1 MDGREHDVAEP
12 GDLLLAAR
20 FEQAQAGN
28 EDAQAF
34 FCEALGCQ
42 NAAVQAFLGRQ
53 AAQGHVMAS
62 LLLRGY
68 YLSLL
73 LSVRTG
79 DKHAADVL
87 RDQILEQ
94 NQIAHKLLL
103 ELIACDD
110 RVALTVLYTSYD
122 CLLER
127 LWKGSTKVLAFFY
140 EQLQRQNDAA
150 LVYLSERA
158 TQDTRVRTA
167 LLYPYYQLLLPQ
179 AVGNERD
186 MTVFRKQL
194 QRKDEVIQGF
204 LVQQVEKGSDDAF
217 RVVWECYRPEVE
229 RYVQQLVVDAN
240 RRLVEE
246 LTQAIF
252 TKAWRSL
259 PNRSNKDQKMQFRA
273 WLYKVASSE
282 VFDYFDYLKARRAR
296 ASISLMET
304 DLDVSIPGPEDEVCV
319 RDCLKEALLSLNERA
334 RECILMADVE
344 GYSIEEIA
352 KMFNIRPSTVRAY
365 LSRGRED
372 LRDYYLQALD
382 HKSGGTQQRSS
393 DSKKRLGEKQAT
405 DKQDSNERGGNR
417 G

>member
-1 MDGREHDVAEP
+1 MDGREYDVTEP
-12 GDLLLAAR
+12 GDRLLASR
-20 FEQAQAGN
+20 FKQAQAGN
-28 EDAQAF
+28 EDAQTF

-42 NAAVQAFLGRQ
+42 NAVVQSFLGRQ
-53 AAQGHVMAS
+53 ADQGHVMAR

-73 LSVRTG
+73 MGVRTG
-79 DKHAADVL
+79 DKHAADIL
-87 RDQILEQ
+87 CEQILEQ
-94 NQIAHKLLL
+94 DHITHELLL

-110 RVALTVLYTSYD
+110 QVALTVLYTSYD
-122 CLLER
+122 CLLEQ
-127 LWKGSTKVLAFFY
+127 LWKGGTRVLAFFH

-150 LVYLSERA
+150 LMYLSERA
-158 TQDTRVRTA
+158 RQDTRVCTV
-167 LLYPYYQLLLPQ
+167 LLYPYYQLLLSQ

-194 QRKDEVIQGF
+194 QRKDEVIQAF

-217 RVVWECYRPEVE
+217 RVLWECYRSEVE
-229 RYVQQLVVDAN
+229 RYVQQLIVDAN

-252 TKAWRSL
+252 AKVWRSL

-273 WLYKVASSE
+273 WLYKVVSSE
-282 VFDYFDYLKARRAR
+282 VFDYFDYLKARRAS
-296 ASISLMET
+296 ASISLMEAN
-304 DLDVSIPGPEDEVCV
+304 LDTSIPGPEDGVCV

-334 RECILMADVE
+334 RKCILMADVE
-344 GYSIEEIA
+344 GYSIQEIA
-352 KMFNIRPSTVRAY
+352 KVFDIRPSTVRAY

-372 LRDYYLQALD
+372 LRDYYLQALN
-382 HKSGGTQQRSS
+382 HESGGAQQRSS
-393 DSKKRLGEKQAT
+393 DSKKRLSEKQET
-405 DKQDSNERGGNR
+405 GEQDLNERGGNC